1 MTACLQFA
9 RRFVLSIACLPLAC
23 VGDASAQVRDGSF
36 QFGLVGDTGYTAAG
50 VDEFKRLLAAINRTE
65 LAFFIHV
72 GDFQNDPRGYNPN
85 PAVGAMPCVDERYKD
100 VYDSFQS
107 VRHPFKARSATLW
120 GLRNVSSGRRGGM
133 MITTDPQRAK

>member
-1 MTACLQFA
+1 MTACLQFV

-50 VDEFKRLLAAINRTE
+50 VDEFKRLLAAINRIE
-65 LAFFIHV
+65 LAFVIHV

-85 PAVGAMPCVDERYKD
+85 QAVGAMPCVDERYKD
-100 VYDSFQS
+100 VYDSF
-107 VRHPFKARSATLW
+107 
-120 GLRNVSSGRRGGM
+120 
-133 MITTDPQRAK
+133 RACDTPSY